1 MPGSPRDLDAI
12 LAPIDGSD
20 CSFRALEFA
29 TGMAA
34 QYDATLDVVHVTDEE
49 SAATDDLR
57 TRARTLLDAAAIP
70 TDLEVVEELD
80 LEFRP
85 AEQVG
90 KTVLHLVTDRGYD
103 HVVMG
108 HHGSGTFERALIGSA
123 AETVVEADRVPV
135 TIVP

>member
-1 MPGSPRDLDAI
+1 MPATTRDVDEI
-12 LAPIDGSD
+12 LVPIDGSD

-34 QYDATLDVVHVTDEE
+34 QYDATLAVVHVTDEQTG
-49 SAATDDLR
+49 ATDDLER
-57 TRARTLLDAAAIP
+57 RADTLLGTVDVESH
-70 TDLEVVEELD
+70 LEIIEDLD
-80 LEFRP
+80 LNARP

-90 KTVLHLVTDRGYD
+90 ETVLRLVTDRGYD

-108 HHGSGTFERALIGSA
+108 HHGAGAFERALIGSA
-123 AETVVEADRVPV
+123 AQTVVESDRVPV

>member
-1 MPGSPRDLDAI
+1 MSVVAADLDAL

-29 TGMAA
+29 TGMAT
-34 QYDATLDVVHVTDEE
+34 QYDATLDVVHVTDAET
-49 SAATDDLR
+49 SATEDLR
-57 TRARTLLDAAAIP
+57 ARAHTLLDSSPVEA
-70 TDLEVVEELD
+70 TVEVVVDLD

-90 KTVLHLVTDRGYD
+90 ETVLHLVTERGYD

-108 HHGSGTFERALIGSA
+108 HHGAEAFEKALIGSA
-123 AETVVEADRVPV
+123 TETVVQADRVPV

>member
-1 MPGSPRDLDAI
+1 MPGSSRDLDVI
-12 LAPIDGSD
+12 LVPIDGSD

-29 TGMAA
+29 TGMAV

-70 TDLEVVEELD
+70 TDLEVVVELD

-108 HHGSGTFERALIGSA
+108 HHGSGTFERALIGSVA
-123 AETVVEADRVPV
+123 DTVVEADRVPV

>member
-1 MPGSPRDLDAI
+1 MPSTKHDIGSI

-34 QYDATLDVVHVTDEE
+34 QYDATLDALHLTDEH
-49 SAATDDLR
+49 APATDDLLD
-57 TRARTLLDAAAIP
+57 RARTLLGATELDA
-70 TDLEVVEELD
+70 DVEVVVDLD

-85 AEQVG
+85 ADQVG
-90 KTVLHLVTDRGYD
+90 ETVLHLVTERGYD

-108 HHGSGTFERALIGSA
+108 HHGSGAFERAIIGSA